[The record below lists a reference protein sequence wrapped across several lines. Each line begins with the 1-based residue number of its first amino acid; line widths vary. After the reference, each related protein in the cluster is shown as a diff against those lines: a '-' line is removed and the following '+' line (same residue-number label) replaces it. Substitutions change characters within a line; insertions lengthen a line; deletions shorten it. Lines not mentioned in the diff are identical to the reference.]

1 MLLMLRPHI
10 LCPHFLC
17 FQQMHADVAT
27 GLLCAELQ
35 DGVAAVDQLVSEL
48 QQLNRKLG
56 EQ

>member
-1 MLLMLRPHI
+1 MLRPHI
-10 LCPHFLC
+10 LCPHVLC

-48 QQLNRKLG
+48 QQMNRKLG